1 MNIDVKKEGPRNGKP
16 AKVLTGVL
24 EQNERVKDLVEE
36 VAEELST
43 VNDVLTQELAAGD
56 TPPLVQEA
64 IEKNV
69 VAEVKVQEATEQLA
83 VVNEVLE
90 GEVRARHVLEFQY
103 AAAIEQKDAARH
115 DSLHDSLTGLPNR
128 SLFNDRLEQGLV
140 QAERHGWNLAVMFLE
155 LHGFKDINDQYGHD
169 VGEKVLQTVA
179 TRLVENS
186 RGDDTAS
193 RHSGDEFLYLVMESG
208 GEQQVKLIVEKLTS
222 VIEAPCD
229 VSAGDATV
237 SPEIRVSIGIAVF
250 PEHGIAA
257 GTLINA
263 AGKAMYRA
271 RKDKSGYSFAG

>member
-103 AAAIEQKDAARH
+103 AAAIEQRDAARH

-186 RGDDTAS
+186 RGDDTAVHERRSFQHARS
-193 RHSGDEFLYLVMESG
+193 R
-208 GEQQVKLIVEKLTS
+208 
-222 VIEAPCD
+222 CD
-229 VSAGDATV
+229 
-237 SPEIRVSIGIAVF
+237 P
-250 PEHGIAA
+250 H
-257 GTLINA
+257 
-263 AGKAMYRA
+263 RA
-271 RKDKSGYSFAG
+271 RSLSAEQCVEPAHHRLASAS